1 MTLPNNPFSA
11 PSGVP
16 QPSREPSE
24 ASSLPAPTSAPSL
37 PVPTGAPSLAA
48 PTGAPVMVAPAADP
62 FGAAPLHTGAVS
74 SARSSRSMHGR
85 IAAWM
90 LIVCQSISLVH
101 GFIPYHF
108 DHLDDYV
115 SRFSNPMFWLWRL
128 MEIVVITLAVLYIRK
143 GSAIARYVAA
153 CVILVLFFVVTPIV
167 FVTNDSD
174 WYYAFVPEPGL
185 YELGL
190 LGARLL
196 LMRALDWICVIA
208 AILLAIPDFKPAP
221 SPYAMSAPVPAGGAA
236 PAGHVASPSMAP
248 EGASSE
254 AAPEASSAQA
264 TNVSGFAAPQ

>member
-1 MTLPNNPFSA
+1 MTLPNNPFA
-11 PSGVP
+11 TPSGVP
-16 QPSREPSE
+16 QPSQEPAE
-24 ASSLPAPTSAPSL
+24 ASSLP
-37 PVPTGAPSLAA
+37 A

-62 FGAAPLHTGAVS
+62 FGAAPLHTGAVI
-74 SARSSRSMHGR
+74 SARSSRSMRGR

-101 GFIPYHF
+101 GFIPYRF

-115 SRFSNPMFWLWRL
+115 SRFSNPLFWLWRL
-128 MEIVVITLAVLYIRK
+128 MEIVVIVLAVLYIRK
-143 GSAIARYVAA
+143 GAAIARYVAA

-167 FVTNDSD
+167 LVTNDSV
-174 WYYAFVPEPGL
+174 WYYAFVPEPGI

-196 LMRALDWICVIA
+196 LMRVLDWVCVIA

-221 SPYAMSAPVPAGGAA
+221 SPYAMSAPIPAAGAA
-236 PAGHVASPSMAP
+236 PAGHVTSPSVTP

-254 AAPEASSAQA
+254 AAPKDSSAQA
-264 TNVSGFAAPQ
+264 TNVSVFAAPQ

>member
-16 QPSREPSE
+16 QPSWEPSE
-24 ASSLPAPTSAPSL
+24 ASSLPAPAS
-37 PVPTGAPSLAA
+37 
-48 PTGAPVMVAPAADP
+48 APVMVAPAADRY
-62 FGAAPLHTGAVS
+62 GAAPLHTGAVS
-74 SARSSRSMHGR
+74 SARPSRSTRGR
-85 IAAWM
+85 IGAWTV
-90 LIVCQSISLVH
+90 IVLQAISLVH

-143 GSAIARYVAA
+143 GAAIVRYVAA
-153 CVILVLFFVVTPIV
+153 CVILVLFFAVTPIV

-174 WYYAFVPEPGL
+174 WYYAFVPEPGI

-196 LMRALDWICVIA
+196 LTRALEWICVIA

-221 SPYAMSAPVPAGGAA
+221 SPYAMSAPVPAAGAA
-236 PAGHVASPSMAP
+236 PAGRVASPSVMP
-248 EGASSE
+248 EPASSE
-254 AAPEASSAQA
+254 VAPEASSAQA
-264 TNVSGFAAPQ
+264 TNVSGFVAPQ